1 MRLLSIR
8 SLENGQL
15 WQERNVRIPLTGGI
29 RELPVESQREIW
41 LRRVGRLIS
50 CLYEAAAAFPKS
62 RLIVY
67 GVFFSV
73 ITMTVLASLPH
84 LRFLL
89 WPGSAWALLAVS
101 VVVAMGVIVNILVAM
116 MSMYIGYCPV
126 NDSSTAT
133 STRVTGESAFLE
145 GAEPTRRRAD
155 ALQQLRMAERDLC
168 QLQERSAFQLFS
180 DQQKYQY
187 YQLLEEVRRL
197 TRDVSTESSM
207 QKMAS

>member
-15 WQERNVRIPLTGGI
+15 WHERNVRIPLTGGI
-29 RELPVESQREIW
+29 RELPVESQLEIW

-50 CLYEAAAAFPKS
+50 CIYRAAAAFPKS

-67 GVFFSV
+67 GVFLAV
-73 ITMTVLASLPH
+73 ITMAVLASLSH

-89 WPGSAWALLAVS
+89 WPGIAWAVLAVAA
-101 VVVAMGVIVNILVAM
+101 VVAMGVIVNILVAM

-126 NDSSTAT
+126 NDATTAT
-133 STRVTGESAFLE
+133 STPLTGDRAFLE
-145 GAEPTRRRAD
+145 GSEPTRRRAD
-155 ALQQLRMAERDLC
+155 ALQQLRMAERDLS
-168 QLQERSAFQLFS
+168 QLQERAAFQSFS

-197 TRDVSTESSM
+197 TREVSTGSSM